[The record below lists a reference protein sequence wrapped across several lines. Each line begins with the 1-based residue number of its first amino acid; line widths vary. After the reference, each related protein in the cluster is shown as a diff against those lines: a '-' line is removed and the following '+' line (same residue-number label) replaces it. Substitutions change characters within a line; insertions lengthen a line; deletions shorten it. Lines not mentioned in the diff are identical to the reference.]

1 MVNGKI
7 KRAGSVLATSAV
19 CTAAAI
25 AQEQPPAAA
34 SAAEATPVEQVVVT
48 GRLKTTA
55 LDVVDARLEQD
66 VVTDYLGAAA
76 ISRVGDS
83 TASLAL
89 RRVPGVT
96 LVNDEFIYVRGLGER
111 YSSVQLNGAQV
122 PSPDLTRNVIPL
134 DIFPSAI
141 IDALSVQKAYSPE
154 VPAAFGGGNVN
165 IMTRGIP
172 NAPVFNV
179 EVGSGYNSDSN
190 DAGLTYPGGSDDGLG
205 TDDGTRALPAELET
219 ALQTY
224 EGDVDAFNILGTL
237 NQDGNLHFL
246 PEAKDINRDLALSLN
261 RNLAFEQK
269 DLGPDGSLEVQLGNR
284 WYPS

>member
-1 MVNGKI
+1 VTAVRWRARVPAERYYAEAPKRSTMVNGKI

-141 IDALSVQKAYSPE
+141 IDALVVAAEAGKSVTAVVELKARFDEEQNLLWASRLE
-154 VPAAFGGGNVN
+154 RASSCSSRE
-165 IMTRGIP
+165 RGW
-172 NAPVFNV
+172 VC
-179 EVGSGYNSDSN
+179 SNSSRVS
-190 DAGLTYPGGSDDGLG
+190 TY
-205 TDDGTRALPAELET
+205 R
-219 ALQTY
+219 
-224 EGDVDAFNILGTL
+224 
-237 NQDGNLHFL
+237 
-246 PEAKDINRDLALSLN
+246 
-261 RNLAFEQK
+261 
-269 DLGPDGSLEVQLGNR
+269 
-284 WYPS
+284 